1 MDGPKDEPKAGPKDA
16 LKAGSKYGPKDES
29 KDGPASRSLIDGYGR
44 RIDYLR
50 VSVTD
55 RCDLRCTYC
64 MPKDFKGFERPANW
78 LSHAEMARVIS
89 LFVGLGVSKVRL
101 TGGEP
106 LLRRGLPELAGAIAT
121 KPGVT
126 DLSVSTNGTQLARHA
141 GALRAAGV
149 TRLNISLDTLDA
161 DAFSQITGRDCLA
174 DVLTGLAAARI
185 AGFAPIKL
193 NSVVHA
199 ATPRAQV
206 RRLLDYAI
214 AQGFVLRLIEP
225 MPMGSCGQS
234 MRHTDLNA
242 LGATL
247 AAEAGLVPAM
257 PGAASGA
264 VSASGAASASAA
276 RSHAGSGPARYWTT
290 GHAAPVL
297 GVITPMSRHF
307 CAACNRVRLG
317 VDGTLYL
324 CLGQEEKVPLGRMLR
339 AGASDAA
346 LIQAIQAGIAAK
358 PERHDFVSQP
368 ERIVRYM
375 AQTGG

>member
-1 MDGPKDEPKAGPKDA
+1 MDGPKD
-16 LKAGSKYGPKDES
+16 
-29 KDGPASRSLIDGYGR
+29 GPAPRALTDGYGR

-64 MPKDFKGFERPANW
+64 MPKDFKGFETPANW

-121 KPGVT
+121 MPGVT
-126 DLSVSTNGTQLARHA
+126 DLAVSTNGTQLARHA

-161 DAFSQITGRDCLA
+161 DAFNQITGRDCLA
-174 DVLTGLAAARI
+174 DVLAGLAAARD

-225 MPMGSCGQS
+225 MPLGSCGQS

-242 LGATL
+242 LGAVL

-257 PGAASGA
+257 PGS
-264 VSASGAASASAA
+264 ASASAA
-276 RSHAGSGPARYWTT
+276 RSTPGSGPARYWTA
-290 GHAAPVL
+290 GQGAPVL

-324 CLGQEEKVPLGRMLR
+324 CLGQEDQVPLGRMLR

-346 LIQAIQAGIAAK
+346 LTQAIQAGIAAK

-368 ERIVRYM
+368 ERIVRFM

>member
-1 MDGPKDEPKAGPKDA
+1 MVMDGPTVMDDSAAMDDPAAVRD
-16 LKAGSKYGPKDES
+16 LRTLT
-29 KDGPASRSLIDGYGR
+29 DGFGR

-55 RCDLRCTYC
+55 RCDLRCSYC
-64 MPKDFKGFERPANW
+64 LPKDFKGFETPANW
-78 LSHAEMARVIS
+78 LTHAEMARLIG
-89 LFVGLGVSKVRL
+89 LFVALGVGKVRL

-106 LLRRGLPELAGAIAT
+106 LLRRGVADLAAAIGAM
-121 KPGVT
+121 PGVS

-141 GALRAAGV
+141 RALRAAGV
-149 TRLNISLDTLDA
+149 TRLNVSLDTLDA
-161 DAFSQITGRDCLA
+161 DAFSRITGRDCLT
-174 DVLTGLAAARI
+174 DVLAGLAAARD

-199 ATPRAQV
+199 ATPQAHV
-206 RRLLDYAI
+206 RRLLDYAV

-225 MPMGSCGQS
+225 MPMGTCGQG

-247 AAEAGLVPAM
+247 AAEAGLIPAM
-257 PGAASGA
+257 PVAGGASGQGS
-264 VSASGAASASAA
+264 V
-276 RSHAGSGPARYWTT
+276 RQAGSGPGPARYWTA
-290 GHAAPVL
+290 GHGAPVL

-324 CLGQEEKVPLGRMLR
+324 CLGQEDQVPLGRMLR
-339 AGASDAA
+339 AGATDAE
-346 LIQAIQAGIAAK
+346 LTRAILAGIASK
-358 PERHDFVSQP
+358 PERHDFQEKP
-368 ERIVRYM
+368 ERIVRFM